1 MEFSEKIIDKREE
14 LLDEYENLTL
24 EEIAIKIKQIS
35 IDDSDLIANIA
46 RLAARISILNQR
58 IQAIIDENSANDN
71 RPNNGANSKGNIVEK
86 IIKRSKKP
94 TDVPVE
100 WVRVQIKETTEVNGV
115 RFPSGIQIDVTKEDA
130 QQMIDGSKAILLEDT
145 EKTDEV

>member
-1 MEFSEKIIDKREE
+1 MDFSEKIIDKKEEILDEFEE
-14 LLDEYENLTL
+14 LTL
-24 EEIAIKIKQIS
+24 KEIAVKIKQAS
-35 IDDSDLIANIA
+35 NRDDGLIFKIA
-46 RLAARISILNQR
+46 CLAARVSVLNQR

-94 TDVPVE
+94 TNVPVE

-115 RFPSGIQIDVTKEDA
+115 RFPSGIQIDVTNEDA
-130 QQMIDGSKAILLEDT
+130 QQMIEGSKAILLEDT
-145 EKTDEV
+145 GKTDEV

>member
-1 MEFSEKIIDKREE
+1 MNFSEKIIDKKEEILDEFEE
-14 LLDEYENLTL
+14 LTL
-24 EEIAIKIKQIS
+24 KEIAVKVKQASNRDDGLIFKI
-35 IDDSDLIANIA
+35 AC
-46 RLAARISILNQR
+46 LAARISILNQR

-71 RPNNGANSKGNIVEK
+71 RPTNGANSKGNIVEK

-94 TDVPVE
+94 TNVPVE

-115 RFPSGIQIDVTKEDA
+115 RFPSGIQIDVTQEDA
-130 QQMIDGSKAILLEDT
+130 QQMIEGSKAILLEDI